1 MDLQLSK
8 REFRRLLDMA
18 YIGNWVLNS
27 MRGQQR
33 FADYDQVEQLL
44 FAKAVEEGMTVLG
57 QEYEGKTFPSRAFV
71 EGGIHNAI
79 AEYEGFMFF
88 DLLAEDLTHRDM
100 GDVEITPENYNE
112 FLEIMDRYLEEFQEY
127 GTDNLEILPPST

>member
-57 QEYEGKTFPSRAFV
+57 QEYEGKMFPSRAFV